1 MQIVMYPLECKSPHH
16 TTGLSLRSTLAALAL
31 TATLV
36 VTGCTADSDTD
47 AEPGAGSPSGTG
59 TATSA
64 PSLPDDPDS
73 PLRTTRAADFTEEAA
88 ALETVRIA
96 DEIQDLIDPST
107 ILNVDDHPEV
117 LATEDGTSSYYG
129 VLRLVSITEGTEPTL
144 LAKVLVAQL
153 GAAGWT
159 EVNTED
165 TEGSY
170 FVALTSSNS
179 EADAWFLLI
188 GGDTSEEGFPAVTIQ
203 LASPTLT

>member
-1 MQIVMYPLECKSPHH
+1 VTFPLDSNSRL
-16 TTGLSLRSTLAALAL
+16 TLRGTLVGLALAA
-31 TATLV
+31 TLIL
-36 VTGCTADSDTD
+36 TGCTADAPEQPET
-47 AEPGAGSPSGTG
+47 GSGSESG
-59 TATSA
+59 TATST

-73 PLRTTRAADFTEEAA
+73 PLRTERAAEFSEAA
-88 ALETVRIA
+88 AAEETVRIA

-117 LATEDGTSSYYG
+117 LATEDGASSYYG

-170 FVALTSSNS
+170 FVALTSSDTES
-179 EADAWFLLI
+179 EAWFLLL
-188 GGDTSEEGFPAVTIQ
+188 GGDTSEEGFPAITVQ
-203 LASPTLT
+203 LASPTLD

>member
-1 MQIVMYPLECKSPHH
+1 MSPLE
-16 TTGLSLRSTLAALAL
+16 RSTRLSVRSALVALAISVAVIL
-31 TATLV
+31 
-36 VTGCTADSDTD
+36 TGCTADVEDQPET
-47 AEPGAGSPSGTG
+47 GSPTATS

-73 PLRTTRAADFTEEAA
+73 PLRTERAEDFTEEAA

-96 DEIQDLIDPST
+96 DEIQELIDPST

-117 LATEDGTSSYYG
+117 LAAEDGTSSYYG

-170 FVALTSSNS
+170 FVALTSSGS

-188 GGDTSEEGFPAVTIQ
+188 GGDTSEEGFPAITIQ
-203 LASPTLT
+203 LASPTFS